1 MQSAN
6 LDAQLADFDK
16 ELVSAGIPLK
26 YRPLDCFKRLYGS
39 VPDGPRR
46 AQLFDPVIEWYLE
59 HYGDAIRWDGI
70 IAHFP
75 IFIRGVVYLG
85 QARFAGEEE
94 ILAPFEE
101 GIEGLPKGFAESLT
115 PEEKRPV
122 MEKLAFGSRNLCSLH
137 NMLIDDDWL
146 NTTERDLTR
155 RALFDLENAAVTLK
169 HTGDTQAAIVQA
181 HEAAEKYLK
190 AALSRTGSSKDLKKM
205 GHDIPKIFNELVKA
219 HSRYSCLTLPVENLQ
234 KLSPNMELR
243 YSSVPRSM
251 EMAVEAYHGALYVSG
266 LIAQMWLFDKAR
278 GTTKSRFK
286 ADRFYIDGAG
296 TTFYCKRVQ
305 GDSATLT
312 LFRSSKFTGSQ
323 MADIMMALSQSAL
336 YLEVT
341 DALQDTQLRSQFAL
355 HLRYPGR
362 KVSPEEIGLK
372 MVHGPEGSYATAVL
386 KVPIVKPNK

>member
-1 MQSAN
+1 MQGAN
-6 LDAQLADFDK
+6 LDAQLADLDK

-46 AQLFDPVIEWYLE
+46 AQLFDSVNEWYLKN
-59 HYGDAIRWDGI
+59 YGDAARWDGI
-70 IAHFP
+70 IARFP

-101 GIEGLPKGFAESLT
+101 GIEGLPKDLAESLT
-115 PEEKRPV
+115 PEEKRPI
-122 MEKLAFGSRNLCSLH
+122 MEKLTFGSRSFYSIHNL
-137 NMLIDDDWL
+137 LIDDDWL
-146 NTTERDLTR
+146 STTERNLTR

-169 HTGDTQAAIVQA
+169 HTGDTQAVIVQA

-190 AALSRTGSSKDLKKM
+190 AALSRTGSTKDLKKL
-205 GHDIPKIFNELVKA
+205 GHNIPKIFKELVQA
-219 HSRYSCLTLPVENLQ
+219 QPRYSCLTLPVENLQ

-278 GTTKSRFK
+278 GTSKSRFK
-286 ADRFYIDGAG
+286 ADLFYIDGAG
-296 TTFYCKRVQ
+296 TTFYCKRVH

-341 DALQDTQLRSQFAL
+341 DALQDKQLRSQFAL

-362 KVSPEEIGLK
+362 KVSPDEIGLK
-372 MVHGPEGSYATAVL
+372 IVDGPEGGYATAVL

>member
-1 MQSAN
+1 MQGAN
-6 LDAQLADFDK
+6 LDVQLADLDK
-16 ELVSAGIPLK
+16 ELVSAGVPLK

-46 AQLFDPVIEWYLE
+46 NQLFDPVIEWYLKN
-59 HYGDAIRWDGI
+59 YGDAARWDGI
-70 IAHFP
+70 IARFP

-85 QARFAGEEE
+85 HARFAGEEE

-101 GIEGLPKGFAESLT
+101 GIEGLPKDLTESLT
-115 PEEKRPV
+115 PEEKRPI
-122 MEKLAFGSRNLCSLH
+122 MEKLTFGSRNCYSLH
-137 NMLIDDDWL
+137 NLLIDDDWL
-146 NTTERDLTR
+146 STTERNLTR

-190 AALSRTGSSKDLKKM
+190 AALSRTGSTKDLKKL
-205 GHDIPKIFNELVKA
+205 GHDIPKIFKELVGA
-219 HSRYSCLTLPVENLQ
+219 QPRFSCLTLPVENLQ

-243 YSSVPRSM
+243 YTSVPRSM
-251 EMAVEAYHGALYVSG
+251 EMAVEAYHGALYVCG

-278 GTTKSRFK
+278 ATTRSRFK

-323 MADIMMALSQSAL
+323 MADITMGLSQSAL

-341 DALQDTQLRSQFAL
+341 DALQDTQLRSQFTL

-362 KVSPEEIGLK
+362 KVSPDEIGLK

-386 KVPIVKPNK
+386 KVPIVKPKG

>member
-6 LDAQLADFDK
+6 LDFQLADLDK

-46 AQLFDPVIEWYLE
+46 TQLFDPINEWYLKN
-59 HYGDAIRWDGI
+59 YGDAVRWDGV
-70 IAHFP
+70 IARFP

-94 ILAPFEE
+94 IMAPFEE
-101 GIEGLPKGFAESLT
+101 GIEGLPKDLVGSLP
-115 PEEKRPV
+115 PEEKRPI
-122 MEKLAFGSRNLCSLH
+122 MEKLTFGSRNLYSLH
-137 NMLIDDDWL
+137 NLLIDDDWL
-146 NTTERDLTR
+146 STTERNLTR

-181 HEAAEKYLK
+181 HEAAEKFLK
-190 AALSRTGSSKDLKKM
+190 AALSRTGSSKDLKKL
-205 GHDIPKIFNELVKA
+205 GHDIPKVFKELVQA

-296 TTFYCKRVQ
+296 TTFYCKRVH

-323 MADIMMALSQSAL
+323 MADIVMALSQSAL

-341 DALQDTQLRSQFAL
+341 DAQQDTQLRSRFAL
-355 HLRYPGR
+355 HLRHPGR
-362 KVSPEEIGLK
+362 KVSPDEIGLK
-372 MVHGPEGSYATAVL
+372 IVHGPEGSYATAVL

>member
-1 MQSAN
+1 MQGAN
-6 LDAQLADFDK
+6 LDVQLADLDK
-16 ELVSAGIPLK
+16 ELVSAGVPLK

-46 AQLFDPVIEWYLE
+46 NQLFDPVIEWYLKN
-59 HYGDAIRWDGI
+59 YGDAVRWDGI
-70 IAHFP
+70 IARFP

-85 QARFAGEEE
+85 HARFVGEEE
-94 ILAPFEE
+94 TLAPFEE
-101 GIEGLPKGFAESLT
+101 GIEGLPKDLAESLT
-115 PEEKRPV
+115 PEEKRPI
-122 MEKLAFGSRNLCSLH
+122 MEKLTFGGRNFYSLH
-137 NMLIDDDWL
+137 NLLIDDDWL
-146 NTTERDLTR
+146 STTERNLTR

-190 AALSRTGSSKDLKKM
+190 AALSRTGSTKDLKKL
-205 GHDIPKIFNELVKA
+205 GHDIPKIFKELVGTQP
-219 HSRYSCLTLPVENLQ
+219 RYSCLTLPVENLQ

-243 YSSVPRSM
+243 YTSVPRSM
-251 EMAVEAYHGALYVSG
+251 EMAVEAYHGALYVCG

-278 GTTKSRFK
+278 ATTRSRFK

-323 MADIMMALSQSAL
+323 MADITMGLSQSAL

-341 DALQDTQLRSQFAL
+341 DALQDTQLRSQFTL

-362 KVSPEEIGLK
+362 KVSPDEIGLK

-386 KVPIVKPNK
+386 KVPIVKPKG